1 MSPNTSIAQL
11 KLGPA
16 CNCGAKGPAGG
27 VVVKKGVHVDDGG
40 TFELVDASVGTAAL
54 EVTNAAVVVSEFVVI
69 VTSTSDALVEALG
82 TLSEET
88 VDVELLA
95 IEAIEDSVSEPFV
108 VEDIVDGCVVVST
121 VVSIDPGEVT
131 STVIADELVVVT
143 AASEVCST
151 AVGVALPGE
160 VFEVTGLLSKLVG
173 WSLEVEGVVTV
184 VAVLVCDAVPAVTV
198 LVARLVT
205 GVVVGMVG
213 RVVVGMVGRV
223 VVGMVGRVAAGVAG
237 VGEVVTKLVLGLVTA
252 LVAIVLVSAPGVEPV
267 VASEPAAVLVDGLAA
282 VLVAGG

>member
-143 AASEVCST
+143 VASEVCNT
-151 AVGVALPGE
+151 AVGVALPGG

-205 GVVVGMVG
+205 G
-213 RVVVGMVGRV
+213 VVVGMVGRV